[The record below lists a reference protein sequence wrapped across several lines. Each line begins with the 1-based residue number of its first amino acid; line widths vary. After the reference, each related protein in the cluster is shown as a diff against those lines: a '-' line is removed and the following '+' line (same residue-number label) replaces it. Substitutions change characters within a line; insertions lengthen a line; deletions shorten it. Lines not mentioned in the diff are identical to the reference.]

1 MIYESDFCSFD
12 IEVKLLFLRRETLAR
27 KKGAAENKSSS
38 EVSRNFIDRGDYIEV
53 VPPLGTIRMIQKG
66 SAETPMNWHDAMEY
80 AKNLKLGGFTDW
92 HIPTI
97 EELKA
102 IYKIQKICG
111 IDKSDEFWFWSS
123 SDSQKDP
130 DSASCIGFFKGK
142 NDCNNKIKNLGDI
155 RCVR

>member
-66 SAETPMNWHDAMEY
+66 SAET
-80 AKNLKLGGFTDW
+80 
-92 HIPTI
+92 
-97 EELKA
+97 
-102 IYKIQKICG
+102 
-111 IDKSDEFWFWSS
+111 
-123 SDSQKDP
+123 
-130 DSASCIGFFKGK
+130 
-142 NDCNNKIKNLGDI
+142 
-155 RCVR
+155 R

>member
-1 MIYESDFCSFD
+1 M
-12 IEVKLLFLRRETLAR
+12 AR
-27 KKGAAENKSSS
+27 KNSATERESCS

-53 VPPLGTIRMIQKG
+53 IPPIGTIRMIQKG

-97 EELKA
+97 EELSE

-123 SDSQKDP
+123 SDSQKIP
-130 DSASCIGFFKGK
+130 GSASSVGFFKGEK
-142 NDCNNKIKNLGDI
+142 GRNDKARSFGEV